1 MLNLLLFDS
10 YVLEQPSK
18 EISSNEIPPWM
29 DIDKSNECEKTQF
42 QNNLV
47 APSTAV
53 YNTQRCT
60 DINKQPSPYTSTSP
74 KDESTIFNT
83 PTKRLH
89 EERLDTT
96 HMSSNRPNSNDD
108 NTISSETYEDLSRIR
123 LEPEMVPKS
132 VKMDKNPISALQ
144 ELCVS
149 KGWSIPTYSVV
160 AREGPDHMLQWRFE
174 VAVKINGNAN
184 SNVFRP
190 KLNSSTKQKAKADA
204 AWCALRELNS

>member
-1 MLNLLLFDS
+1 M
-10 YVLEQPSK
+10 
-18 EISSNEIPPWM
+18 SSNEIPPWM
-29 DIDKSNECEKTQF
+29 DIEKSHEFARTQF
-42 QNNLV
+42 QNNLL
-47 APSTAV
+47 APSTEV
-53 YNTQRCT
+53 YNAQRCT
-60 DINKQPSPYTSTSP
+60 DINKQPSPHTSTSP
-74 KDESTIFNT
+74 KDASAIFNT
-83 PTKRLH
+83 PTKRWH
-89 EERLDTT
+89 EELLGTT
-96 HMSSNRPNSNDD
+96 HMSPNWPNSTHD
-108 NTISSETYEDLSRIR
+108 NTISSETYKDLSRIT

-160 AREGPDHMLQWRFE
+160 IREGPDHMLQWRFE

-204 AWCALRELNS
+204 ARCAMKELSS